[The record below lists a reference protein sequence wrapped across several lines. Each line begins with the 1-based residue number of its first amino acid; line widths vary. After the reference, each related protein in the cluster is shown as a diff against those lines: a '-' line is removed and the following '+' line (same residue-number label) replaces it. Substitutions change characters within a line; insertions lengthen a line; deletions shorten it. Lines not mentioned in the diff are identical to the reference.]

1 MQVPFYLQ
9 ESFWG
14 QNIIPLLS
22 IHDLGK
28 LQQLD
33 RKSYLM
39 MQPKSERCQVDF
51 KAMFGI
57 DVAAEGYEG
66 LDQVAKALLK
76 AKETKAEEPG
86 EAEGEAAK
94 PDKGKEVKEE

>member
-1 MQVPFYLQ
+1 
-9 ESFWG
+9 
-14 QNIIPLLS
+14 
-22 IHDLGK
+22 
-28 LQQLD
+28 
-33 RKSYLM
+33 M

-57 DVAAEGYEG
+57 DIAAEGYEG

-76 AKETKAEEPG
+76 AEEPD